1 VSTRLLEPTEVV
13 LDVSADL
20 PFEEPSF
27 LAASV
32 HLPDPDGEP
41 PRAVLIC
48 WPGGS
53 YARAYWDMHIPGHPG
68 YSFAEHMTAHG
79 FVVVAAD
86 HLGVGASS
94 RPADGD
100 QVNFETMSAATA
112 SFVALLRAMLAEGSA
127 EFAGRP
133 LASVPIIG
141 LGHSLGACLTV
152 VTQARHRCYDA
163 VALLGFTH
171 GKKEVSVTAVG
182 AAEPARVDD
191 EDTLRETAIEQAT
204 AFFGETWD
212 DVYGSAPREPNH
224 AWLHDPDVPAAVI
237 AADDAKAARWPRQAY
252 VEALLAGHSARF
264 AAELDCNVF
273 LAFGDHDVPPAPH
286 ADVAFYPRSPDVTLF
301 VLRKSAHCHNFASTR
316 TQLWDRIG
324 LWAGE
329 QSQGR
334 APGRTR
340 ALNDSGTTFGPDD
353 AEQRRSPATAAAPL
367 LL

>member
-1 VSTRLLEPTEVV
+1 MSTRVLEPAELV

-20 PFEEPSF
+20 PFDEPSF

-32 HLPDPDGEP
+32 HLPDPDREP

-53 YARAYWDMHIPGHPG
+53 YARAYWDMHVPGHRG
-68 YSFAEHMTAHG
+68 YSFAEHMTARG

-100 QVNFETMSAATA
+100 RVNFETMGAAAA
-112 SFVALLRAMLAEGSA
+112 SFVAQLREMAAGGSA
-127 EFAGRP
+127 ELGGRP
-133 LASVPIIG
+133 LPALPIIG
-141 LGHSLGACLTV
+141 VGHSLGACLTV

-171 GKKEVSVTAVG
+171 GQKEIAVSAVG
-182 AAEPARVDD
+182 AAEREPVDD
-191 EDTLRETAIEQAT
+191 DEQRRATAIEQAK
-204 AFFGETWD
+204 AFFGDTWD
-212 DVYGSAPREPNH
+212 DIYGSAPREPNH
-224 AWLHDPDVPAAVI
+224 AWLHDPDVPADVI
-237 AADDAKAARWPRQAY
+237 AADDAIAAPWPRQSY

-264 AAELDCNVF
+264 AAELDCSVF
-273 LAFGDHDVPPAPH
+273 LGFGEHDVPPVPH

-301 VLRKSAHCHNFASTR
+301 VLPASAHCHNFASTR

-329 QSQGR
+329 QSHG
-334 APGRTR
+334 
-340 ALNDSGTTFGPDD
+340 
-353 AEQRRSPATAAAPL
+353 AEH
-367 LL
+367 